1 MQALKRLEGAT
12 LWVSDSEWLKIQEVV
27 MFKVIFGNH
36 NSMWAS
42 AHELGDFA
50 VEYST
55 AKEAVEAASSP
66 CKGGTAI
73 VMGRFIGPA
82 WHSGSN
88 TPQPGRWWGLT
99 PAGEWADF

>member
-1 MQALKRLEGAT
+1 
-12 LWVSDSEWLKIQEVV
+12 
-27 MFKVIFGNH
+27 MFKVIFGNR

-66 CKGGTAI
+66 CKGGSARA
-73 VMGRFIGPA
+73 MGRFIGPA
-82 WHSGSN
+82 WHGGDN

-99 PAGEWADF
+99 HAGEWADF